1 MPARILPDY
10 YITDPKVEEAISGM
24 FDVSE
29 RYFYMDQPK
38 YVVSPKNL
46 GDPKSIIK
54 KAFEELVKVLRPL
67 GFMPVLGKERDKYIL
82 TLGRIP
88 SSGESNNRRN
98 LLLFVATCGTIFLD
112 GYLRSNN
119 PILYDILM
127 PNTPVFLNS
136 LYFTFAIL
144 AIFGIHELGHKA
156 ITMIRGVEASM
167 PYFIPAPPGMGGTFG
182 AVITQKQPPTNRDA
196 LFDLGLSGPLVGFI
210 VTVIIAIVGLNL
222 SFVVPIGEVDVWT
235 TAYPEIQF
243 QPIPFPLLLNLIS
256 DIFNPTSG
264 EMVLLLHPVA
274 FAAWVGCLVTYI
286 NLIPAWQLD
295 GGHISRALIGRSYHK
310 IVSLAGIV
318 MLVIS
323 GYFIMALMIG
333 YFMIKTPQ
341 NAFEGPLDDISPLST
356 SRKLLVLVYVAML
369 ALTLV
374 YFSPF

>member
-1 MPARILPDY
+1 MPARSLSAY
-10 YITDPKVEEAISGM
+10 YITDPKVEEAISGL

-38 YVVSPKNL
+38 YVVLPKGLEDPKNV
-46 GDPKSIIK
+46 IK
-54 KAFEELVKVLRPL
+54 KAFENLVKVLRPL
-67 GFMPVLGKERDKYIL
+67 DFMPVLVKESDQYII
-82 TLGRIP
+82 TLGKIP
-88 SSGESNNRRN
+88 PSGDSNNRRN
-98 LLLFVATCGTIFLD
+98 LLLFIATCCTIFLD
-112 GYLRSNN
+112 GYLRSNT

-127 PNTPVFLNS
+127 PNTPVFLNA
-136 LYFTFAIL
+136 LYFTLSIL

-182 AVITQKQPPTNRDA
+182 AVITMKQPPTNRDA

-222 SFVVPIGEVDVWT
+222 SFVVTTGEVDMWIA
-235 TAYPEIQF
+235 AYPGIQF
-243 QPIPFPLLLNLIS
+243 QPIHFPLLLNLIS
-256 DIFNPTSG
+256 DFFNPTSG

-295 GGHISRALIGRSYHK
+295 GGHISRALIGRSHHK
-310 IVSLAGIV
+310 TVSIAGIAL
-318 MLVIS
+318 LVIS
-323 GYFIMALMIG
+323 GYIIMAMMIG
-333 YFMIKTPQ
+333 YFMMRTPQ

-356 SRKLLVLVYVAML
+356 SRKMLVLVYFAML

-374 YFSPF
+374 YL